1 MPKLTKSKSEQ
12 QDSAARGLLKSAQ
25 GQYGL
30 GPGQMAAVLGCSE
43 RTFRSRYNT
52 PATLT
57 LAEIRRLIS
66 GGYIKKE
73 DVLRII

>member
-1 MPKLTKSKSEQ
+1 MPKLIKSKTEQ
-12 QDSAARGLLKSAQ
+12 QDCVARGLLKNAQ
-25 GQYGL
+25 GQYSL
-30 GPGQMAAVLGCSE
+30 GPGQLAAVLGCSE

-57 LAEIRRLIS
+57 LAEIRRLIR
-66 GGYIKKE
+66 GGYVKKE